1 MKRDKSDVG
10 SVLLVVALSAISGLA
25 LIAAFIF
32 REGVPIIPC
41 GWARGSSSFPRTGN
55 RVSGTSVSY
64 R

>member
-1 MKRDKSDVG
+1 MKRDKLIG
-10 SVLLVVALSAISGLA
+10 AVLLVVALSAISGLA

-32 REGVPIIPC
+32 REGVPIILRV
-41 GWARGSSSFPRTGN
+41 GAGSSSFPRTGN